1 MILLKGFFRKKKT
14 IIYIRIFSIII
25 TILFLLNGI
34 NNYINRELDRINY
47 ESSSLIM
54 FSLNNHEDL
63 LKEESRVVSYKR
75 ILPLSKGTDNDII
88 YTPKLIEK
96 EDGSIAYESID
107 YSKID
112 WNRLIYDSENY
123 PYIFSFPASY
133 CDIDLKDSEVILALV
148 EDDDYRAEY
157 KDNYLNNSISFQH
170 NDKKLNLNIKNIIE
184 PRNFKY
190 ICISDNLYNELL
202 KEEDKY
208 IYLINAKDYTTL
220 EELKNEWQD
229 LEENDFYSIENNIV
243 YNDIET
249 SDKKT
254 SLSNLAAML
263 KIATIISF
271 IIFSIIAIF
280 VTKDLITDEEKDILL
295 LRQVGFNKKQIITS
309 TFKKILLLDIIV
321 LIISLVASL
330 LLSTLL
336 NILLNLSIQILSLN
350 LLLSITIFIILFEFI
365 FLLNSLSKSTKN

>member
-14 IIYIRIFSIII
+14 IIYLRIFSIII

-34 NNYINRELDRINY
+34 NNYINKELDRVKY

-63 LKEESRVVSYKR
+63 LKEESRVVSYNR

-88 YTPKLIEK
+88 YTPQLVEY
-96 EDGSIAYESID
+96 EDGSIGYESID

-112 WNRLIYDSENY
+112 WQRLIYQDDY
-123 PYIFSFPASY
+123 PYILTFSASY
-133 CDIDLKDSEVILALV
+133 CNTTLSYSEVILALE
-148 EDDDYRAEY
+148 EDNDYRAEY

-202 KEEDKY
+202 KDEDKY
-208 IYLINAKDYTTL
+208 IYLINTKDYTTL

-229 LEENDFYSIENNIV
+229 LEENDFYSIENNIF

-271 IIFSIIAIF
+271 IIFAIIAIF

-295 LRQVGFNKKQIITS
+295 LRQIGFNKKQIITS

-365 FLLNSLSKSTKN
+365 FLLNSLSKNTKN

>member
-14 IIYIRIFSIII
+14 IIYLRIFSIII

-34 NNYINRELDRINY
+34 NNYINKELDRVKY

-63 LKEESRVVSYKR
+63 LKEESRVVSYNR
-75 ILPLSKGTDNDII
+75 ILPLSKGTDNDLI
-88 YTPKLIEK
+88 YTPQLVEY
-96 EDGSIAYESID
+96 EDGSIGYESID

-112 WNRLIYDSENY
+112 WQRLIYQDDYS
-123 PYIFSFPASY
+123 YILTFSASY
-133 CDIDLKDSEVILALV
+133 CNTTLSYSEVILALE
-148 EDDDYRAEY
+148 EDNDYRAEY

-170 NDKKLNLNIKNIIE
+170 NDKNLNLNIKNIIE

-190 ICISDNLYNELL
+190 ICISDNLYKELL
-202 KEEDKY
+202 KDEDKY
-208 IYLINAKDYTTL
+208 IYLINTKDYTTL

-229 LEENDFYSIENNIV
+229 LEENDFYSIENNIF

-271 IIFSIIAIF
+271 IIFAIIAIF

-295 LRQVGFNKKQIITS
+295 LRQIGFNKKQIITS

-336 NILLNLSIQILSLN
+336 NILLNLSIQILSLK

-365 FLLNSLSKSTKN
+365 FLLNSLSKNTKN